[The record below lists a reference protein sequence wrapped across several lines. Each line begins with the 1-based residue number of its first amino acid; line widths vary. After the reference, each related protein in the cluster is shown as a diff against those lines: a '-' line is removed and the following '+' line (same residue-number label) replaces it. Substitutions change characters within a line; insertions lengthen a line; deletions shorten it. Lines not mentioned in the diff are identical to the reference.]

1 MAANAQMKRFEFWR
15 RWLIVLAW
23 GMAAF
28 GLLFAFFNQTALFD
42 WLFNHRVNRLFF
54 AEGIPTADA
63 KAFQGWAYGVLG
75 AVLAG
80 WAAVMALIA
89 QHGLRTK
96 ARWTWRCYA
105 AGVGLWFL
113 IDTAV
118 SLYFGMWFNTMFN
131 VVLLVFVAVPL
142 AAIRKNFH

>member
-1 MAANAQMKRFEFWR
+1 MTANAHVKRFEFWR
-15 RWLIVLAW
+15 HWLVALAW
-23 GMAAF
+23 AMVAF
-28 GLLFAFFNQTALFD
+28 GLLLAFFNQTALFD

-54 AEGIPTADA
+54 AEGIPQADA
-63 KAFQGWAYGVLG
+63 KAFQRWVYGVLG

-80 WAAVMALIA
+80 WAVCMAFIA
-89 QHGLRTK
+89 QYGLRTK

-113 IDTAV
+113 VDTAI
-118 SLYFGMWFNTMFN
+118 SLYFGMQFNAIFN
-131 VVLLVFVAVPL
+131 AVLLILVAVPL